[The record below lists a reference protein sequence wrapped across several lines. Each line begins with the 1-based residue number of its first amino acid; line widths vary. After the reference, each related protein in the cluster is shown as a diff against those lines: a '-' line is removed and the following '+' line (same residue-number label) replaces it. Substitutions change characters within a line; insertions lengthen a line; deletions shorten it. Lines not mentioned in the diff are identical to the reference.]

1 MRSFFK
7 GSSDQRVAEP
17 RVSRS
22 SSGWADLYKH
32 MQAVEGLRVLDVGA
46 TSANNINF
54 LTHLGH
60 SVYMANF
67 VEEAAQPEWLLAD
80 ATEDA
85 AAGATR
91 FNAEGFVGENMNFSG
106 KQFDVILL
114 WDTLDFLPAGLVA
127 PLVTRLHDVMAPGGK
142 LLGFFH
148 TKMLTAETCFS
159 RYHLTEQNQVEMQRA
174 GKYPLVQIFQ
184 NRQIE
189 RLFQGYSNYKFFLA
203 KDNLAEVIVTR

>member
-17 RVSRS
+17 RVPRS
-22 SSGWADLYKH
+22 SSGWADLYKYL
-32 MQAVEGLRVLDVGA
+32 QTVDSLRVLDVGA

-54 LTHLGH
+54 LTNLGH

-67 VEEAAQPEWLLAD
+67 VEDAAKPEWVIAD
-80 ATEDA
+80 HGPDA
-85 AAGATR
+85 APGATR
-91 FNAEGFVGENMNFSG
+91 LNVEGFVAENMNFSG
-106 KQFDVILL
+106 RQFDVILL
-114 WDTLDFLPAGLVA
+114 WDTLDFLPVELVA
-127 PLVTRLHDVMAPGGK
+127 PLVTRLHEVMAPGGR

-148 TKMLTAETCFS
+148 TKLLPAETHFS
-159 RYHLTEQNQVEMQRA
+159 RYHLTEQNQVEMQKV
-174 GKYPLVQIFQ
+174 GKYPLVQVFQ

-189 RLFQGYSNYKFFLA
+189 RLFQAYSNYKFFLA